1 MISINLFSL
10 CVVFLFYDLE
20 CIIVIVC
27 VTPMRRNIDLLPLD
41 LTSAKKCVQCGT
53 IYVELDNIGRL
64 RCHVHPGVR
73 LENAGGQHYYS
84 CCDRLDPQYGC
95 TQIDHTIEVF
105 TTQSEEMRLNQI
117 QQFSIM
123 ILPCILHP
131 YLYQIPTRDRI
142 LYELPPDFNLN
153 RNQTDLL
160 QLSLPV
166 LQVAHEKFERKR
178 ARDKVSF
185 IDRLS
190 HDGEYDDVMSML
202 GDSGEEIEWR
212 RVTTFSKNSI
222 LKSLYETSKTS
233 ELFQKELS
241 AGEERKLRIDTACA
255 EIWKNVTQ
263 EDKNKINIIISF
275 QIISR
280 LDSIIRA

>member
-1 MISINLFSL
+1 
-10 CVVFLFYDLE
+10 
-20 CIIVIVC
+20 
-27 VTPMRRNIDLLPLD
+27 MRRNIDLLPLD

-64 RCHVHPGVR
+64 QCRVHPGVR
-73 LENAGGQHYYS
+73 LENAGSGQYYYS
-84 CCDRLDPQYGC
+84 CCDRLDSQYGC
-95 TQIDHTIEVF
+95 TQIDHTTEVF

-131 YLYQIPTRDRI
+131 YLYQIPMRDRI
-142 LYELPPDFNLN
+142 LYELPPDFKLT
-153 RNQTDLL
+153 RNPTDLL

-178 ARDKVSF
+178 ARDNVSF
-185 IDRLS
+185 IDRLPR
-190 HDGEYDDVMSML
+190 DGEYDVL
-202 GDSGEEIEWR
+202 GDSDDEEGIEWR

-233 ELFQKELS
+233 ELFQKGLS
-241 AGEERKLRIDTACA
+241 VGEERKLRIDTACA